1 MLNQSNASLVKTL
14 NQMINKYGTNR
25 QVKEYLK
32 SKFIDKNLLSSYPIK
47 ILTKRLE
54 LETLDIRNDKELFVL
69 YVFTEGLQEALRL
82 RDRNDEYIGLESDII
97 KLDVKDYFTASEQ
110 QYFSKH
116 TYTEDKEEGYP
127 YTFSNMLK
135 VAEGHY
141 TGIISAQDLA
151 LIDKANDIIY
161 NFNTQRNAKID
172 VFGIKRIN
180 VNNKKIQEITENLL
194 SGKQFADEIKIN
206 ILRNGDDE
214 IEFATTSGVI
224 GDLTVVSGEMN
235 IFDGFHR
242 KTANQLAVIKNPELQ
257 FNWKLTITNFTE
269 QKAQDFMV
277 QINKQTPIK
286 KEYINTLDKN
296 KIENLVVDL
305 IIDNPL
311 FELSDKIKNTEQE
324 LRYGGYTKKS
334 LLATAIIDNYGD
346 LLTSKSTA
354 KPIADWI
361 VNFINYLS
369 QFLNNSNF
377 STNKYMFMAYIALS
391 RKLYQV
397 DNWVDIVSKE
407 VSSYD
412 FTNNNENNIY
422 ISNLS
427 SNLNKTAK
435 NKLYNL
441 FNGVRENE

>member
-1 MLNQSNASLVKTL
+1 
-14 NQMINKYGTNR
+14 MINKYGTNR

-32 SKFIDKNLLSSYPIK
+32 TKFIDKNLLGSYPIK
-47 ILTKRLE
+47 IITKRLE
-54 LETLDIRNDKELFVL
+54 LETLDIKNDKDLFVL

-82 RDRNDEYIGLESDII
+82 RDRNDEYIGLENDIT
-97 KLDVKDYFTASEQ
+97 KLSVKDYFTLAEQ
-110 QYFSKH
+110 EYFSKH
-116 TYTEDKEEGYP
+116 TYTVDGKEGYP
-127 YTFSNMLK
+127 YIFSNMLK

-151 LIDKANDIIY
+151 VIDKSNDIIY

-180 VNNKKIQEITENLL
+180 VNTKKIQEISDNLL

-206 ILRNGDDE
+206 ILRNGDDD
-214 IEFATTSGVI
+214 IDFITSNDIV
-224 GDLTVVSGEMN
+224 GDLKVNSGEMN

-242 KTANQLAVIKNPELQ
+242 KTANQLAVIKNPDLQ

-286 KEYINTLDKN
+286 KEYITTLDKN

-305 IIDNPL
+305 IIDNPI

-324 LRYGGYTKKS
+324 LKYNGYTKKS
-334 LLATAIIDNYGD
+334 LLAMAIADNYSD
-346 LLTSKSTA
+346 LLTSKSMA
-354 KPIADWI
+354 KEISVWI
-361 VNFINYLS
+361 VD
-369 QFLNNSNF
+369 FLNSIAEFLNTDNL
-377 STNKYMFMAYIALS
+377 STNKYMFLAYIGLS
-391 RKLYQV
+391 RRLYKAN
-397 DNWVDIVSKE
+397 NWRESVIDIISA
-407 VSSYD
+407 YD
-412 FTNNNENNIY
+412 FGKNNENNIY

-427 SNLNKTAK
+427 GNLNKATK
-435 NKLYNL
+435 NMLYKL
-441 FNGVRENE
+441 F